1 MIALDSSAVIAI
13 LQLEPDAKELLHAL
27 VDARGRVMSA
37 VSLLETS
44 LVLAGCTGD
53 TGVRRSLD
61 TFVAEAAVEITAFN
75 LGDAQLARD
84 AFMRFGKGR
93 HPAGL
98 NFGDCAAYALAKS
111 RNVPLL
117 FKGSDFLK
125 TDIVPALP

>member
-1 MIALDSSAVIAI
+1 VIALDSSAVIAI